1 MNSRRLLWIGLIL
14 LTLVST
20 VGLLVMSVTYK
31 PYGVTDYE
39 RPKYEEALQ
48 RIRMRRE
55 MDQTVAAGQYP
66 RAFMESTTHDFGR
79 VDPHATM
86 SHGFTVENKGEVPLT
101 LELGQTSCKCT
112 VGKLAGGGVLLP
124 GESTEVT
131 LTWNTGLQAEQY
143 RQTAQLIT
151 NDPQH
156 KLIHLAVS
164 GTVRAELVGPESFSF
179 GTGDLGEKI
188 DSRGVYYSQLW
199 DDFEIV
205 SVNGDT
211 EGLDWYTEP
220 VDLSDAALAGTE
232 AKSAW
237 RLHLSRDIK
246 ETGRFDGELTLQFKP
261 ASGGELIER
270 EVAFSGHSRKS
281 ISFVHPDLNMTSGLD
296 MGTLPQGKRHE
307 YAILVRQ
314 RQELTRE
321 LAVLDVE
328 PKGLQVS
335 MEPAGVDG
343 VYRLVIQIPE
353 DSPRLIFNRP
363 DKRGYVQVG
372 DPEDEK
378 FQNWLPI
385 TGAVI
390 PMQ

>member
-1 MNSRRLLWIGLIL
+1 MNFRRLLWIGLTL
-14 LTLVST
+14 LVLVPM

-31 PYGVTDYE
+31 PYGVSDHQ
-39 RPKYEEALQ
+39 RPKYEEALR

-55 MDQTVAAGQYP
+55 IAATVAEGEYP
-66 RAFMESTTHDFGR
+66 RAYMETTTHDFGR
-79 VDPHATM
+79 VNPHATM
-86 SHGFTVENKGEVPLT
+86 SHGFQIENKGEVPLT
-101 LELGQTSCKCT
+101 VELGQTSCKCT
-112 VGKLAGGGVLLP
+112 VGKLAGGGLLLP

-131 LTWNTGLQAEQY
+131 LTWNTGLQAEKY

-151 NDPQH
+151 NDPQR
-156 KLIHLAVS
+156 KLIQLAVS

-179 GTGDLGEKI
+179 GSGDLGEKI
-188 DSRGVYYSQLW
+188 DSRGVFYSQLW
-199 DDFEIV
+199 EDFEIV

-261 ASGGELIER
+261 ASGGDLIER
-270 EVAFSGHSRKS
+270 EVAFSGHSRKP

-296 MGTLPQGKRHE
+296 LGTLPQGQRHE

-328 PKGLQVS
+328 PKELKAS
-335 MEPAGVDG
+335 MEPSGVDG
-343 VYRLVIQIPE
+343 VYRLLIEIPK

-372 DPEDEK
+372 DPEDEN

-390 PMQ
+390 KMQ

>member
-1 MNSRRLLWIGLIL
+1 MNLRRLLWIGLTL
-14 LTLVST
+14 LVLVPM

-31 PYGVTDYE
+31 PYGVSDYQ
-39 RPKYEEALQ
+39 RPKYEEALR
-48 RIRMRRE
+48 RIRMRKE
-55 MDQTVAAGQYP
+55 VASVVVEGKSPQ
-66 RAFMESTTHDFGR
+66 AFMEATTHDFGR

-86 SHGFTVENKGEVPLT
+86 SHSFTVENKGEAPLT
-101 LELGQTSCKCT
+101 VELGQTSCKCT
-112 VGKLAGGGVLLP
+112 VGKLAGGGLLLP

-131 LTWNTGLQAEQY
+131 LTWNTGLQAERY

-151 NDPQH
+151 NDPQR
-156 KLIHLAVS
+156 KLIQLAVS
-164 GTVRAELVGPESFSF
+164 GTVRAELVGPESFAF
-179 GTGDLGEKI
+179 GTGDLGDMI
-188 DSRGVYYSQLW
+188 GSRGVFYSQLW

-220 VDLSDAALAGTE
+220 VNVSDAELAGTE

-237 RLHLSRDIK
+237 QLHLSRNIS
-246 ETGRFDGELTLQFKP
+246 ETGSFEGELTLVFQP
-261 ASGGELIER
+261 STGGELIER
-270 EVAFSGHSRKS
+270 EVRFSGHSRKP
-281 ISFVHPDLNMTSGLD
+281 ISFVHPDLDSSSGLD
-296 MGTLPQGKRHE
+296 IGTISQGAHHE

-314 RQELTRE
+314 RQELTRSLE
-321 LAVLDVE
+321 VLDFE
-328 PKGLQVS
+328 PKELKVS
-335 MEPAGVDG
+335 MESAGVDG

-390 PMQ
+390 EMQ